1 MHQIL
6 SATSDLICRRGSHT
20 KASVVTQVIKYQKYV
35 FIFTPVHN
43 SCRVLLFTGVAV
55 KGKIKRVPFLG
66 VESDSSWAVSAD
78 VAAADEESELFG
90 GLNDRL
96 PKFCLFSF
104 AFASS
109 LSKAAVSHRS
119 TVDTNSLQN

>member
-1 MHQIL
+1 ML
-6 SATSDLICRRGSHT
+6 LICVYL
-20 KASVVTQVIKYQKYV
+20 APCAVVARAPFV
-35 FIFTPVHN
+35 
-43 SCRVLLFTGVAV
+43 GV
-55 KGKIKRVPFLG
+55 KC
-66 VESDSSWAVSAD
+66 DSSWAVSEDGRSVAAVCD
-78 VAAADEESELFG
+78 VAAADEEAGPLG
-90 GLNDRL
+90 GLYAWL